1 VNDVRSAHADHHW
14 CGRLRGFLPAARG
27 APFAAG
33 DGVADSAITAGA
45 AVGVGVIAG
54 GSALL
59 GGRAAKDAA
68 SRAADDAQ
76 LRAVRQQAADDI
88 RTVGES
94 GAELEKAVTEFLES
108 AGVSQEARSKILAKS
123 AELDTRVEF
132 IWDNQFR
139 EKMRL
144 FSRLAREAA
153 VTEQAGELRAHAV
166 HASEA
171 WKDAKGRAGIV
182 WRELMRAVV
191 KASEVLPDES
201 PKHDLA
207 A

>member
-1 VNDVRSAHADHHW
+1 MRIITGAVGCVVF
-14 CGRLRGFLPAARG
+14 FLLLVVPA
-27 APFAAG
+27 FAAG

-76 LRAVRQQAADDI
+76 LHVRQQAADDI

-123 AELDTRVEF
+123 ADELDTRVEF

-166 HASEA
+166 HPSEA